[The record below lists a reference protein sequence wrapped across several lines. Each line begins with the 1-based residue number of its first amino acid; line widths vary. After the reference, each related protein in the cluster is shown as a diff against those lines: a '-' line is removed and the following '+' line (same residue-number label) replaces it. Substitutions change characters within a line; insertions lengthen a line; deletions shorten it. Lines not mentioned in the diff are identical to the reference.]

1 MTFTFIVET
10 TKGKWK
16 VLSLIGFIFISSFA
30 SIKGWFAN
38 LFYFTFKIN
47 IEYTSVY
54 FLSISTFAT
63 TILRK
68 TVERFAKDFI
78 SNMVLLNCP
87 FVSLQKI
94 SSQICFCSIFC
105 SARVPKTL
113 NWKISA
119 HRIWILNEIT
129 NILVFRLIL
138 TFQHLKT
145 LSFFQFS
152 NKVLFD

>member
-1 MTFTFIVET
+1 LTFTFIVET

-54 FLSISTFAT
+54 FLSISTFVT
-63 TILRK
+63 TILRI
-68 TVERFAKDFI
+68 TVERFTKDFI
-78 SNMVLLNCP
+78 TNMVLLNCP

-105 SARVPKTL
+105 LARVPKTL

-119 HRIWILNEIT
+119 HRIWILNENNQHSCFPFSFDIST
-129 NILVFRLIL
+129 PEDSEFLPVF
-138 TFQHLKT
+138 K
-145 LSFFQFS
+145 
-152 NKVLFD
+152 